1 MADSNQG
8 AQPDDPKA
16 TEPHGAAPAGSAT
29 VPREDY
35 EKLLAESRKWESRAK
50 ENKEAAKR
58 LAEME
63 DASKSDA
70 EKLADATRRAESA
83 EQKLAEYERE
93 RERAAIVAEVAA
105 DKGVDA
111 DWLSRMAGDGREA
124 IEANADFI
132 AGKLSG
138 ARVYPSVSDNG
149 GAGSVPITREQID
162 AIKDPRERV
171 LMRAQHIDLY
181 KKK

>member
-1 MADSNQG
+1 MAEDNTTTTDGGG
-8 AQPDDPKA
+8 AQAAQPSVDDLMAQVKA
-16 TEPHGAAPAGSAT
+16 LQDERDKA
-29 VPREDY
+29 V
-35 EKLLAESRKWESRAK
+35 AESRKWEGR
-50 ENKEAAKR
+50 
-58 LAEME
+58 
-63 DASKSDA
+63 SKSNSEKAKKYDELAAQSMTDA
-70 EKLADATRRAESA
+70 EKASEATKRAEIA

-149 GAGSVPITREQID
+149 GTGSVPITREQID
-162 AIKDPRERV
+162 AIKDPKERV
-171 LMRAQHIDLY
+171 RMRAQHLDLY
-181 KKK
+181 K

>member
-8 AQPDDPKA
+8 AQPSDPKA
-16 TEPHGAAPAGSAT
+16 TEPHGAAPADNAT

-63 DASKSDA
+63 DASKTDA
-70 EKLADATRRAESA
+70 EKLADATKRAESA
-83 EQKLAEYERE
+83 EKKLAEYERE